1 MHGNISDNS
10 HYYLYL
16 QPLSNGT
23 EHWPRIICKMPD
35 NNRSHIFMENRNI
48 LLIVNVSIN
57 WGERPYSKVGNTGNT
72 GRKHSQELYVS
83 VFIWDNT
90 NSQSGAVHPSSSIHK
105 CCCQH
110 QPQQIP
116 ILYFLVWPD
125 RDSNPRST
133 ALDIRSNIKY
143 SGNCLN
149 SSWFWHGV

>member
-1 MHGNISDNS
+1 MEIFQIIAIITSIYNRCRMARSIDHG
-10 HYYLYL
+10 LFAK
-16 QPLSNGT
+16 
-23 EHWPRIICKMPD
+23 C
-35 NNRSHIFMENRNI
+35 RSHIFIENRNI
-48 LLIVNVSIN
+48 LLTVNVSIN
-57 WGERPYSKVGNTGNT
+57 WGECPYSKVGNT
-72 GRKHSQELYVS
+72 GRKHSQEIYVS

-90 NSQSGAVHPSSSIHK
+90 NSQGGAVHPSSSIHK